1 MADKKPVY
9 NPPTNDDASSAT
21 TKSSSNSTRASALA
35 SEKTKLS
42 VGAIVGISAAGLALL
57 VGASVAGSA
66 IALAATHGDRPHSQQ
81 GAEGMPGD
89 GNRDGMKGQGK
100 DQGGQMGEMGE
111 MGEMGSGDG
120 DRDHDRDRDRNG
132 GMPHQHDANGNDLL
146 PNGESPDG
154 QLPPAPNATPQAK

>member
-9 NPPTNDDASSAT
+9 NPPSNDDASKAA
-21 TKSSSNSTRASALA
+21 TKSASNTTRASALA

-89 GNRDGMKGQGK
+89 GGRDGNRDGERDGAQDGQSGK
-100 DQGGQMGEMGE
+100 
-111 MGEMGSGDG
+111 SDG
-120 DRDHDRDRDRNG
+120 RMQHE
-132 GMPHQHDANGNDLL
+132 HDANGSDVM
-146 PNGESPDG
+146 PDGMMPDG
-154 QLPPAPNATPQAK
+154 QMPGGQMPTGDLPPAPNMAPKK

>member
-9 NPPTNDDASSAT
+9 NPPTNDDASKAA
-21 TKSSSNSTRASALA
+21 TKSASNSTRASALA

-89 GNRDGMKGQGK
+89 GDRDGMKGQGK
-100 DQGGQMGEMGE
+100 EKGQGGQMGKPGQMGEMGP
-111 MGEMGSGDG
+111 GDG
-120 DRDHDRDRDRNG
+120 DRDRDG
-132 GMPHQHDANGNDLL
+132 GMPHQHDAEGNDLL